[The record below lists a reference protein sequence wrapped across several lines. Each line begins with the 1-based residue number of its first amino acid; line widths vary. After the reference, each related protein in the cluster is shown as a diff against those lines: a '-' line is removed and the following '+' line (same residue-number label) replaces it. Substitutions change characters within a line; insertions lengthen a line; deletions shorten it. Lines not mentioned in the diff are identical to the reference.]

1 MYMSYKKRIIYI
13 TILLTSL
20 LLIISLVNIF
30 MWKKESQEITKEIN
44 NLQNDFIFIEYEEPQ
59 EEIKEIP
66 KKDKSNPYKDY
77 ITTTN
82 IDFKE
87 LKKINNKTKGWLKVN
102 STNINY
108 PFVQA
113 KDNKYYLN
121 HSFNKEYNSAGWVFL
136 DYRNNFNKLDK
147 NNIIYAHGRY
157 DKTMFG
163 TLKDIIKKEW
173 YTNKKNHT
181 ITIYTENKISKWK
194 VFSIYKIKT
203 TNDYL
208 KIYFTNKQFM
218 EFQNML
224 LKRSIHNFNTKLN
237 KEDIILTLSTCYN
250 KNEKVVLHAKLIQ

>member
-20 LLIISLVNIF
+20 LLITSLVNIF
-30 MWKKESQEITKEIN
+30 IWKKESQEITKEIN

-87 LKKINNKTKGWLKVN
+87 LKKINNKTKGWIKVN

-136 DYRNNFNKLDK
+136 DYRNNLNKLDK

-173 YTNKKNHT
+173 YTNKN
-181 ITIYTENKISKWK
+181 N
-194 VFSIYKIKT
+194 
-203 TNDYL
+203 
-208 KIYFTNKQFM
+208 
-218 EFQNML
+218 
-224 LKRSIHNFNTKLN
+224 
-237 KEDIILTLSTCYN
+237 
-250 KNEKVVLHAKLIQ
+250 